1 MKKLYHQLTITSK
14 RKVYCIDDKDV
25 SLSITVGEWYE
36 VSFGDK
42 ISDETSYWII
52 NENRQRRRIS
62 KSKFLTI
69 EQIREKKLNILGI

>member
-1 MKKLYHQLTITSK
+1 MKVL
-14 RKVYCIDDKDV
+14 CIDNKDV
-25 SLSITVGEWYE
+25 SLSITVGNWYE
-36 VSFGDK
+36 VLHPIGFGDVDK

>member
-1 MKKLYHQLTITSK
+1 M
-14 RKVYCIDDKDV
+14 KVYCIDNKDV
-25 SLSITVGEWYE
+25 SLSVTVGKWYD

-52 NENRQRRRIS
+52 NENLQRRRIS